1 MFTKVKSF
9 WEESRQEFKRVN
21 WPTFPETTRMT
32 TIVIVFALGTA
43 LLLGVLDSGFTY
55 LLGRFIGV

>member
-21 WPTFPETTRMT
+21 WPTFPETMRMT
-32 TIVIVFALGTA
+32 TIVIIFALATA
-43 LLLGVLDSGFTY
+43 VLLGVLDSGFTY
-55 LLGRFIGV
+55 LLTRFIGV